1 MVAFYNL
8 HRRVLQIL
16 FLSRS
21 AVRHRFPFEDSRSRK
36 LLLIDLP
43 RIVLDH
49 LPRLAC
55 DRGHFRARA
64 TGFEQE
70 HNRGFSLAP
79 LFSRALFKFP
89 SLSPRC
95 WPSTPSGLPPTSIR
109 RKLSASKPSPATRRY
124 AKRARRRSPSSR
136 PAPSLRPPAWPPRAR
151 GPKAPLIEA
160 EKLSR
165 QPGPPHRFER
175 MPSCSNFSL
184 VSQSVACVYMETA
197 EHYAR
202 PSVSCAPVAQMDR
215 SGSC

>member
-55 DRGHFRARA
+55 DRGHFRVRA

-95 WPSTPSGLPPTSIR
+95 WPSTPGGLPPTSIR

-136 PAPSLRPPAWPPRAR
+136 PAPSLRPPATPA
-151 GPKAPLIEA
+151 
-160 EKLSR
+160 
-165 QPGPPHRFER
+165 PPHRFER